1 MGKEQNGL
9 PSLFLLEAKGFKWHV
24 LFVSSVKHCMKQKDE
39 GQEKK
44 EQPQPQN
51 DGSSGRADQ
60 MENAA
65 HHTNTPGN
73 DEEDRFDMNS
83 LKGVVDRKT
92 PKKPEDGGKNS

>member
-24 LFVSSVKHCMKQKDE
+24 LFVSSVKQCMKQKDE
-39 GQEKK
+39 GQENK
-44 EQPQPQN
+44 EQPQQ

-65 HHTNTPGN
+65 HHTHTPGN

-83 LKGVVDRKT
+83 LKGVVDRNT
-92 PKKPEDGGKNS
+92 PKKQEDEGQNS